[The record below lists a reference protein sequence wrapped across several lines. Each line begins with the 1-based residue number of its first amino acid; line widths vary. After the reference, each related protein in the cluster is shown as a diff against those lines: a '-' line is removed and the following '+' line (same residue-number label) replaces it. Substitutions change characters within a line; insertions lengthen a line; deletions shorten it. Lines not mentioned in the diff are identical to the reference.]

1 MHKISSQTHG
11 FSGRELS
18 KLVVAWQASAY
29 GSMNAVLTAE
39 KVLDITKNY
48 VFQHNQRHKW
58 VGVQAGS
65 S

>member
-1 MHKISSQTHG
+1 
-11 FSGRELS
+11 
-18 KLVVAWQASAY
+18 
-29 GSMNAVLTAE
+29 MNAVLTAE